1 MRTRRIKGYRR
12 KEVFEMAA
20 IDMNPL
26 QMAAPNLDSLPSSVS
41 KVTFGGAL
49 RSELTKIRSVRS
61 TRWTLLA
68 MIVLTV
74 GLGAIAAYGQTKAH
88 RAPYFDPTAWS
99 LGGVYLTMLLIGV
112 VGTLVIT
119 SEYSTGM
126 IRTSLTALPQRGL
139 LLAAKVVV
147 LAAVTFVTGL
157 IASFAS
163 FFVGQAMMSS
173 HHISTTIGHLDVLR
187 AVIGAALYLTVG
199 GLLAFGIGLLIRHT
213 AAALA
218 AVVAV
223 LFLLPIAGSLLPHGL
238 QNHVDKWLPTAA
250 GAQIWTVNHA
260 PHLNSASPIGASGPM
275 FSPWTGV
282 ALFCGYAA
290 IVVVAGLISFRRRDA

>member
-1 MRTRRIKGYRR
+1 MT
-12 KEVFEMAA
+12 A
-20 IDMNPL
+20 IQIATPSVS
-26 QMAAPNLDSLPSSVS
+26 SLSSPVS

-49 RSELTKIRSVRS
+49 RSELTKLRSVRS

-74 GLGAIAAYGQTKAH
+74 GLGAIATYGQTKAH
-88 RAPYFDPTAWS
+88 RVPYFDPTAWS
-99 LGGVYLTMLLIGV
+99 LGGVWLTELMIGV

-139 LLAAKVVV
+139 FLAAKVVV
-147 LAAVTFVTGL
+147 LAAVAFVAGL
-157 IASFAS
+157 MASVAAFY
-163 FFVGQAMMSS
+163 VGQAIMSS
-173 HHISTTIGHLDVLR
+173 HHISTTIGHLGVVR
-187 AVIGAALYLTVG
+187 AIIGGALYLTVG

-213 AAALA
+213 AGALA
-218 AVVAV
+218 TAVAV
-223 LFLLPIAGSLLPHGL
+223 LFLLPIAGDLLPRGL

-250 GAQIWTVNHA
+250 GAQIWTVDHA

-275 FSPWTGV
+275 FSPWVGFAV
-282 ALFCGYAA
+282 FCGYAA
-290 IVVVAGLISFRRRDA
+290 IVVAAGLILFRRRDA